1 MKIISPSYE
10 IMTPINGL
18 EMLKHLELAGRV
30 CYKSEDKI
38 TDESCKKFTKMIK
51 TRKHESVLEHCSVS
65 VRFICNRGFTH
76 ELVRHRVASF
86 SQESTRY
93 VNYSK
98 GKHGSEITVIVP
110 PNFSTWEV
118 EARLEWEYAMEDCE
132 RRYMRLLELGRSPQ
146 EARGVLPID
155 VKTEIVI
162 TANLREWMH
171 IFDLRCSS
179 NAHPSMQELM
189 IPLRAEF
196 KQELPELFS

>member
-1 MKIISPSYE
+1 MKIIDPSYE

-38 TDESCKKFTKMIK
+38 TDESCKTFTKMIK

-98 GKHGSEITVIVP
+98 GKHGSEITVVKP
-110 PNFSTWEV
+110 PKFD
-118 EARLEWEYAMEDCE
+118 EWDIPSQAVWRNTMKSAETG
-132 RRYMRLLELGRSPQ
+132 YMLLLENGRSPQ

-171 IFDLRCSS
+171 IFELRCSS
-179 NAHPSMQELM
+179 NAHPSMQQLM
-189 IPLRAEF
+189 IPLREEF
-196 KQELPELFS
+196 KKELSELFC

>member
-1 MKIISPSYE
+1 MKIIDPSYE

-38 TDESCKKFTKMIK
+38 TDESCKTFTKMIK

-98 GKHGSEITVIVP
+98 GKHGSEITVVRP
-110 PNFSTWEV
+110 PKFD
-118 EARLEWEYAMEDCE
+118 EWDIPSQSAWRSAMKSAETG
-132 RRYMRLLELGRSPQ
+132 YMTLLDSGRSAQ

-171 IFDLRCSS
+171 IFNLRCASS
-179 NAHPSMQELM
+179 AHPSMQQLM
-189 IPLRAEF
+189 IPLREEF
-196 KQELPELFS
+196 KKELPELF